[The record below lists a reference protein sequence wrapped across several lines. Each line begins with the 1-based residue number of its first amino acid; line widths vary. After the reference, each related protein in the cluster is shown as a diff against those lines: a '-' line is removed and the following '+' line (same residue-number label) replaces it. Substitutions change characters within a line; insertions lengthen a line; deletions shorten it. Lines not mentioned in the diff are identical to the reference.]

1 MLTDSEQL
9 ILLVK
14 EGFSI
19 SEIAEWF
26 DVCRGEAVK
35 RHSKAVAEIDRRE
48 RGAIQRQKWISKVS
62 DKHAARALSAE
73 LGLNNLQAAL

>member
-9 ILLVK
+9 ILLVR

-19 SEIAEWF
+19 GEVAAWF

-35 RHSKAVAEIDRRE
+35 RHSKAVAELDRRE
-48 RGAIQRQKWISKVS
+48 RGAIQRQKWLSKVS

-73 LGLNNLQAAL
+73 LGLNNLAGAL